1 MSFSKLSWFKR
12 LRGAGLNDAEF
23 RVLVVLSTYTD
34 KEGNQ
39 AFPGN
44 TRLAAECG
52 MQPRSIQRILQRLE
66 TKGWISQRH
75 RGGNEYG
82 RGRAN
87 VWDLVRTPP
96 TGVIHKGDP
105 TSHKGD
111 PTVHKGDPRSH
122 FKGDPT
128 VTPSGYLDQG
138 IASGPKDHS
147 APKVAASAE
156 PRRHDWDVIGAN
168 MDNLEDYLDEQ
179 GLMTDTRAYNLAH
192 QMWENGSH
200 PLAIHNAIA
209 AERYVA

>member
-1 MSFSKLSWFKR
+1 MSFSKLSWLKR

-34 KEGNQ
+34 KEGSH

-44 TRLAAECG
+44 TRLAEECG
-52 MQPRSIQRILQRLE
+52 MQPRSIQRILARLE
-66 TKGWISQRH
+66 SKGWIVQH
-75 RGGNEYG
+75 QRGGNEYG

-87 VWDLVRTPP
+87 VWNLVRNPS
-96 TGVIHKGDP
+96 GGLIHKGDP
-105 TSHKGD
+105 ASHKGD
-111 PTVHKGDPRSH
+111 PTVHKGDPASH
-122 FKGDPT
+122 FKGDSP
-128 VTPSGYLDQG
+128 VTPSDHLDQS

-156 PRRHDWDVIGAN
+156 PKRRDWAKIGAD
-168 MDNLEDYLDEQ
+168 MDSLEDYLDEQ
-179 GLMTDTRAYNLAH
+179 GLLTNTRAYNLAH

-209 AERYVA
+209 AERYAS